1 MRVLFHVQHLLGV
14 GHLRRGELI
23 VKALAERGID
33 VTVAL
38 GGMPVAEMPFDG
50 AEVVQ
55 LPPTRIAGADFK
67 VLYDAEGTPITDAW
81 RSVRRDALIALYEDV
96 RPEVVLLEM
105 FPFGRWRFNFELVP
119 LLERAAR
126 DKPRVKCVTSV
137 RDILVA
143 TKHPERARRGAEIAR
158 QKLDSVLVHSDPALF
173 TFEETYPHAG
183 EVADLVSYTGY
194 VTEPAER
201 GVVEP
206 NGKMV
211 ISAGGGAAAGQLMQA
226 ALAARPLCPPALRD
240 RTWHF
245 LTGPRFAED
254 EFQTLAAMADEKTV
268 VERFST
274 RFQALLDGAAASI
287 SQAGYNTVMNLM
299 RAVIPAVVVPY
310 DDGEETEQWFRSVRM
325 ETMGL
330 LSVVKASDLSGET
343 LAAALTQAMERRRGG
358 TQTSSLDLD
367 GARKTAAMIEDL
379 VSPPAP

>member
-23 VKALAERGID
+23 VKALVERGID

-38 GGMPVAEMPFDG
+38 GGMPVAEMPFAG
-50 AEVVQ
+50 ADVVQ
-55 LPPTRIAGADFK
+55 LPPTKIAGADFK
-67 VLYDAEGTPITDAW
+67 VLFDADGAPITDTW
-81 RSVRRDALIALYEDV
+81 RAARRDALIAVYEDV
-96 RPEVVLLEM
+96 QPDVVLLEM

-119 LLERAAR
+119 LLDRAAK
-126 DKPRVKCVTSV
+126 DKPRVKCITSV
-137 RDILVA
+137 RDILVE

-158 QKLDSVLVHSDPALF
+158 ERLDAVLVHSDPSLF

-183 EVADLVSYTGY
+183 EIADLVSYTGY

-201 GVVEP
+201 GAIEANGEVV
-206 NGKMV
+206 V
-211 ISAGGGAAAGQLMQA
+211 SAGGGAAAGQLMRA
-226 ALAARPLCPPALRD
+226 ALAARPLCLPDLRE

-245 LTGPRFAED
+245 LTGPRFSEAE
-254 EFQTLAAMADEKTV
+254 FKALAAKADDRTI

-274 RFQALLDGAAASI
+274 RFQALLDGAEASI

-299 RAVIPAVVVPY
+299 RAAIPAVVVPY

-325 ETMGL
+325 EKMGL

-343 LAAALTQAMERRRGG
+343 LAAALKQALAQRAPA
-358 TQTSSLDLD
+358 TKAPPIDLD
-367 GARKTAAMIEDL
+367 GARKTAAIIENS
-379 VSPPAP
+379 VTQVAG